1 MAVYYVGKWN
11 DHVII
16 VENQTEREKLIVDNE
31 VLVQTKSGLRFGSAL
46 TAPMPGTDDLY
57 IYVMIGGEAGC
68 SCIIGKPLE
77 TEYDKKTKCFT
88 AEYNGHTIE
97 AFNKSKSYLV
107 VDGQEVDREPEGLH
121 SFGIRGSQPD
131 ADGKRFMSVHDG
143 VTNGLRVKCS
153 VYAEAE
159 NVRMTL
165 CKKQGGELIPL
176 VHTSDE
182 DELNAILTC
191 LMIGMI
197 IS

>member
-1 MAVYYVGKWN
+1 MSVYYVGKWN

-57 IYVMIGGEAGC
+57 IYVMIEGGTGC
-68 SCIIGKPLE
+68 SCLIGKPLE

-143 VTNGLRVKCS
+143 VTNGLKVKCS

-159 NVRMTL
+159 NVRMIP

-176 VHTSDE
+176 AYTGDDAE
-182 DELNAILTC
+182 TAALLAC
-191 LMIGMI
+191 LMVCCIN
-197 IS
+197 

>member
-1 MAVYYVGKWN
+1 MSVYYVGKW
-11 DHVII
+11 
-16 VENQTEREKLIVDNE
+16 TEREKLIVDNE

-57 IYVMIGGEAGC
+57 IYVMIEGGTGC
-68 SCIIGKPLE
+68 SCLIGKPLE

-159 NVRMTL
+159 NVRMIP

-176 VHTSDE
+176 AYTGDDAE
-182 DELNAILTC
+182 TAALLAC
-191 LMIGMI
+191 LMVCCIN
-197 IS
+197 